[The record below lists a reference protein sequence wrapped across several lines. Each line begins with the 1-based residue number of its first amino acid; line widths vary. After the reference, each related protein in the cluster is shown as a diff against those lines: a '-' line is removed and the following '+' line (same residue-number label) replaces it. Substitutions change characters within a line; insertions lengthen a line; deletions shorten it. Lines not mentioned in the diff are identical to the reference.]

1 MLGYRPVLALPAG
14 PMVGQGVTMF
24 EAVARKLDVEGMF
37 EDLLEGAF
45 LDALVSGQQQALAYL
60 WLQSN
65 PQRLH

>member
-1 MLGYRPVLALPAG
+1 
-14 PMVGQGVTMF
+14 MF
-24 EAVARKLDVEGMF
+24 EAVARNLEIEGVF

-45 LDALVSGQQQALAYL
+45 LDALIDGQQQALAYL

>member
-1 MLGYRPVLALPAG
+1 
-14 PMVGQGVTMF
+14 
-24 EAVARKLDVEGMF
+24 MF

-45 LDALVSGQQQALAYL
+45 LDALISGQQQTLAYL